1 MPLASVSQ
9 RRTAFRAFLGANE
22 ALPAGS
28 VFDAASARLAQAAG
42 YRVGMFA
49 GSVASAVVLGAPDL
63 VVMTLSEFAE
73 QARRIARG
81 SDLPFMVDADHGY
94 GNALNVRR
102 TVEELETAGVSAIA
116 VEDTV
121 LPRAYAGPEAGLI
134 SRDEFRDKLRSAVA
148 ARVARELVIIG
159 RTQALREAGMNETLA
174 RIRICNETGVDAI
187 FVVAVNSVDQVRTLH
202 EATSLALILNAMP
215 SDGTSQ
221 SIAALGAR
229 LYLQGHLPYYAALN
243 TLYESYKHL
252 VDTGDQKAL
261 QARLLSKELQALAMD
276 EAGYA
281 AWTREYMG
289 VDE

>member
-1 MPLASVSQ
+1 MTLASISE
-9 RRTAFRAFLGANE
+9 RRRAFRRILAANE

-63 VVMTLSEFAE
+63 VIMTLSEFAE

-121 LPRAYAGPEAGLI
+121 LPRPYAGPESGLI
-134 SRDEFRDKLRSAVA
+134 QQDEFRDKLRSAVA
-148 ARVARELVIIG
+148 ARSDPELVIIG
-159 RTQALREAGMNETLA
+159 RTQALRDAGIVETA
-174 RIRICNETGVDAI
+174 ERVRICNETNVDAI
-187 FVVAVNSVDQVRTLH
+187 FLVGVRSIDEVRRLRQETALP
-202 EATSLALILNAMP
+202 LILNAMP
-215 SDGTSQ
+215 SDATADT
-221 SIAALGAR
+221 IAALGAR

-252 VDTGDQKAL
+252 VATGDQKPLEARVLPKDL
-261 QARLLSKELQALAMD
+261 QAIALD
-276 EAGYA
+276 EAGYV

-289 VDE
+289 LG

>member
-1 MPLASVSQ
+1 MPLASFSER
-9 RRTAFRAFLGANE
+9 RRTFRRILAGRD

-28 VFDAASARLAQAAG
+28 VFDAASARLASAAG
-42 YRVGMFA
+42 YQVGMFA

-63 VVMTLSEFAE
+63 VVMTLTEFAG

-121 LPRAYAGPEAGLI
+121 LPRPYGGPESGLI
-134 SRDEFRDKLRSAVA
+134 PRDEFRDKLRSAVA
-148 ARVARELVIIG
+148 ARVDPELVIIG
-159 RTQALREAGMNETLA
+159 RTQALRDAGMEEAVA
-174 RIRICNETGVDAI
+174 RVLVCSETGVDAI
-187 FVVAVNSVDQVRTLH
+187 FLVGVRSIDQVRALR
-202 EATSLALILNAMP
+202 EITSMPLVLNAMP
-215 SDGTSQ
+215 ADATRE
-221 SIAALGAR
+221 AAAELGAR

-252 VDTGDQKAL
+252 VATGDQKPLESKVLPMDLQSLAL
-261 QARLLSKELQALAMD
+261 D
-276 EAGYA
+276 EAGHA
-281 AWTREYMG
+281 AWTQEYMG
-289 VDE
+289 LS

>member
-1 MPLASVSQ
+1 MPLASISE
-9 RRTAFRAFLGANE
+9 RRRAFRRILAANE

-42 YRVGMFA
+42 YRAGMFA

-63 VVMTLSEFAE
+63 VVMTLTEFAE

-121 LPRAYAGPEAGLI
+121 LPRPYAGPESGLI
-134 SRDEFRDKLRSAVA
+134 QQDEFRDKLRSAVA
-148 ARVARELVIIG
+148 ARVDPELVIIG
-159 RTQALREAGMNETLA
+159 RTQALRDSGIVEAAE
-174 RIRICNETGVDAI
+174 RVRICNETNVDAI
-187 FVVAVNSVDQVRTLH
+187 FLVGVRSIDEVRRLRQ
-202 EATSLALILNAMP
+202 ETSLPLILNAMP
-215 SDGTSQ
+215 SDATAEA
-221 SIAALGAR
+221 IAALGAR

-252 VDTGDQKAL
+252 VATGDQKPLEAKVLPKDVQAVAL
-261 QARLLSKELQALAMD
+261 D

-281 AWTREYMG
+281 AWTKEYMG
-289 VDE
+289 LS

>member
-1 MPLASVSQ
+1 MPLASFSE
-9 RRTAFRAFLGANE
+9 RRRAIRAILAANE

-28 VFDAASARLAQAAG
+28 VFDAASARLARAAG
-42 YRVGMFA
+42 YQAGMFA

-63 VVMTLSEFAE
+63 VVMTLTEFAD

-121 LPRAYAGPEAGLI
+121 LPRPYGGPESGLI
-134 SRDEFRDKLRSAVA
+134 PQDEFRDKLRSAVA
-148 ARVARELVIIG
+148 ARVDPDLVIIG
-159 RTQALREAGMNETLA
+159 RTQALRDSGMDEAAA
-174 RIRICNETGVDAI
+174 RVRICTETGVDAI
-187 FVVAVNSVDQVRTLH
+187 FLVGVRSIDEVRTLRA
-202 EATSLALILNAMP
+202 ETSLPLVLNALPAGATSAEA
-215 SDGTSQ
+215 
-221 SIAALGAR
+221 AALGTR

-252 VDTGDQKAL
+252 VATGDSKPLEARILPLDLQSLAL
-261 QARLLSKELQALAMD
+261 D
-276 EAGYA
+276 EASHA
-281 AWTREYMG
+281 AWTKEYMG
-289 VDE
+289 LS

>member
-1 MPLASVSQ
+1 MPLASINQ
-9 RRTAFRAFLGANE
+9 RRLAFRDYLAANE

-49 GSVASAVVLGAPDL
+49 GSVASAVVLAAPDL
-63 VVMTLSEFAE
+63 VVMTLSEFAD

-121 LPRAYAGPEAGLI
+121 LPREYGGPEAGLI
-134 SRDEFRDKLRSAVA
+134 PQAEFRDKLRSAVA
-148 ARVARELVIIG
+148 ARAEPELVIIG
-159 RTQALREAGMNETLA
+159 RTQALRDAGMDETLA
-174 RIRICNETGVDAI
+174 RVRICNETGVDAI
-187 FVVAVNSVDQVRTLH
+187 FVVGVNSIEQVRTLH
-202 EATSLALILNAMP
+202 GATSLPLILNAMP
-215 SDGTSQ
+215 SDGTPDTV
-221 SIAALGAR
+221 AALGGR
-229 LYLQGHLPYYAALN
+229 LYLQGHLPYYAAMN

-261 QARLLSKELQALAMD
+261 QAKVLPKELQALAFD

-289 VDE
+289 VGS

>member
-1 MPLASVSQ
+1 MPLASISE
-9 RRTAFRAFLGANE
+9 RRRAFRRILAANE

-63 VVMTLSEFAE
+63 VVMTLTEFAE

-121 LPRAYAGPEAGLI
+121 LPRPYAGPESGLI
-134 SRDEFRDKLRSAVA
+134 QQDEFRDKLRSAVA
-148 ARVARELVIIG
+148 ARVDPELVIIG
-159 RTQALREAGMNETLA
+159 RTQALRDSGIVEAAE
-174 RIRICNETGVDAI
+174 RVRICNETNVDAI
-187 FVVAVNSVDQVRTLH
+187 FLVGVRSIDEVRRLRQ
-202 EATSLALILNAMP
+202 ETSLPLILNAMP
-215 SDGTSQ
+215 SDATAEA
-221 SIAALGAR
+221 IAALGAR

-252 VDTGDQKAL
+252 VATGDQKPLEAKVLPKDVQAVAL
-261 QARLLSKELQALAMD
+261 D

-281 AWTREYMG
+281 AWTKEYMG
-289 VDE
+289 LS

>member
-9 RRTAFRAFLGANE
+9 RRRAFRGFLAANE

-28 VFDAASARLAQAAG
+28 IFDAASARLAQAAG

-63 VVMTLSEFAE
+63 VVMTLTEFAE
-73 QARRIARG
+73 QARRVARG

-94 GNALNVRR
+94 GNSLNVRR

-121 LPRAYAGPEAGLI
+121 LPRLYGGPETELI
-134 SRDEFRDKLRSAVA
+134 SQAEFRDKLRSAVA
-148 ARVARELVIIG
+148 ARVDPELVIIG
-159 RTQALREAGMNETLA
+159 RTQALRDGGMEEAVA

-187 FVVAVNSVDQVRTLH
+187 FVVGVNSIEQVRPIR
-202 EATSLALILNAMP
+202 EATTLPLILNAMP
-215 SDGTSQ
+215 RDATS
-221 SIAALGAR
+221 SVAAALGVR

-252 VDTGDQKAL
+252 VAAGDQSTLPHKVLPKDL
-261 QARLLSKELQALAMD
+261 QAIALAETD
-276 EAGYA
+276 HAE
-281 AWTREYMG
+281 WTQAYMG
-289 VDE
+289 LEK

>member
-9 RRTAFRAFLGANE
+9 RRRAFRAHLAANQ

-42 YRVGMFA
+42 YTVGMFA

-63 VVMTLSEFAE
+63 VVMTLSEFAD

-102 TVEELETAGVSAIA
+102 TVQELETAGVSAIA

-121 LPRAYAGPEAGLI
+121 LPRSYAGPETGLI
-134 SRDEFRDKLRSAVA
+134 SQAEFHDKLRSAVA
-148 ARVARELVIIG
+148 ARVEPELVIIG
-159 RTQALREAGMNETLA
+159 RTQALRDAGMDETLA
-174 RIRICNETGVDAI
+174 RVGICNETGVDAI
-187 FVVAVNSVDQVRTLH
+187 FLVGVTGVEQVRTLH
-202 EATSLALILNAMP
+202 EATNLPLILNAMP
-215 SDGTSQ
+215 SDATPEAV
-221 SIAALGAR
+221 AALGSR

-252 VDTGDQKAL
+252 VDTGDQSAL
-261 QARLLSKELQALAMD
+261 QPKVLSKELQALAMAEND
-276 EAGYA
+276 HAE
-281 AWTREYMG
+281 WTSEYMG
-289 VDE
+289 VD

>member
-1 MPLASVSQ
+1 MPLASVNQ
-9 RRTAFRAFLGANE
+9 RRRAFRAFLAAE
-22 ALPAGS
+22 QALPAGS

-102 TVEELETAGVSAIA
+102 TVEELESAGVSAIA

-121 LPRAYAGPEAGLI
+121 LPRSYGGPETGLI
-134 SRDEFRDKLRSAVA
+134 PQAEFRDKLRSAVA
-148 ARVARELVIIG
+148 ARVEPELVIIG
-159 RTQALREAGMNETLA
+159 RTQALRDEGMDETLA
-174 RIRICNETGVDAI
+174 RVRICNETGVDAI
-187 FVVAVNSVDQVRTLH
+187 FVVGVNSIEQVRTLH
-202 EATSLALILNAMP
+202 DETSLPLILNAMP
-215 SDGTSQ
+215 ADGTPETV
-221 SIAALGAR
+221 AALGGR

-252 VDTGDQKAL
+252 VETGDQSALQPRVLSKDLQAKAL
-261 QARLLSKELQALAMD
+261 AETD
-276 EAGYA
+276 HA
-281 AWTREYMG
+281 AWTREYLG
-289 VDE
+289 VEK